1 MKDTNINIRLNAELK
16 KHLEAIAQIND
27 MNMSET
33 IRAILKENLEAENI
47 ANLKLISLERK
58 ADKVRD
64 ILSNSNSMYLVG
76 KNSEVEIQFKD
87 FDVEAFSMP
96 SSDALSSDIV
106 LSVGLYENYEKNKE
120 VAQLIFNDEIKIET
134 RKDHR
139 GESLVV
145 TNL

>member
-1 MKDTNINIRLNAELK
+1 MKDTTINIRLNAELK

-96 SSDALSSDIV
+96 SSDALSSDVV
-106 LSVGLYENYEKNKE
+106 LSVGLYENYEKNEK
-120 VAQLIFNDEIKIET
+120 VAELIFNDEIKIET

>member
-1 MKDTNINIRLNAELK
+1 MKDTTINIRLNAELK

-58 ADKVRD
+58 AYKVRD

-96 SSDALSSDIV
+96 SSDALSSDVV
-106 LSVGLYENYEKNKE
+106 LSVGLYENYEKNEK